1 MDKIKE
7 TLAKN
12 TGFLDPIGA
21 KLNVSRDL
29 AAYMGVN
36 SGAPLFL
43 VGLFLML
50 LLTYLYSYMIMVTAI
65 TILYP
70 ALKSIRAIETPGK
83 EDDKTWLTYW
93 MVFGTFVVLET
104 FVGFLLQLIPY
115 WSVLRLV
122 FFIWLL
128 FPAFNGADILYV
140 KVMRPMLKDHRD
152 KIQELI

>member
-7 TLAKN
+7 ALAKN
-12 TGFLDPIGA
+12 TGFLDAIGA
-21 KLNVSRDL
+21 RIDIVKDTS
-29 AAYMGVN
+29 AKMGVN
-36 SGAPLFL
+36 PGAPLFFIGMIA
-43 VGLFLML
+43 VML
-50 LLTYLYSYMIMVTAI
+50 TTYLYGWVILITAI

-70 ALKSIRAIETPGK
+70 ALKSIRAIESPGK

-115 WSVLRLV
+115 WHWIRLL

-128 FPAFNGADILYV
+128 LPTFNGAEILYE
-140 KVMRPMLKDHRD
+140 KVMRPLLKDHKD
-152 KIQELI
+152 